1 MTKLPISLL
10 GFSALAS
17 TIATPTG
24 HTRNCVELQVP
35 VTVTA
40 NNTRYNS
47 FQVNSNI
54 DVVDW
59 IWDISTWSHANRT
72 SDTIQVHG
80 TYSINAQL
88 CIPSQGKRSD
98 ILQIATH
105 GFGFDKRYW
114 DPTVK
119 PEDYSYVDAAL
130 SKGYS
135 ILTYDRIGVGKS
147 EKADAYDIIQGPLE
161 VEILKELT
169 TLVRNGKLVES
180 SRINGKRPDNI
191 LRDYKPKKVVH
202 VGHSYGSSSTA
213 GLLQRYGKFSDG
225 AILTGFLPG
234 NQAGKVGPNA
244 FGFEFARQHDPKRFG
259 DRPSGYAVQSNL
271 NSIQQIFFKKGK
283 FEPELLEY
291 AERTKETG
299 TVGEFINLNL
309 LQGEPGTDFKGP
321 LQYFIGE
328 NDYAFCLGDC
338 KDTYDVEVLKGINPT
353 ASDISVYLQPG
364 TGHGITLHNNATA
377 GYEVMFS
384 YLASHGL

>member
-1 MTKLPISLL
+1 MTKLFNYLV
-10 GFSALAS
+10 GFSTLAF
-17 TIATPTG
+17 TVATPTG
-24 HTRNCVELQVP
+24 YTRNCVDLQVP
-35 VTVTA
+35 LTVTA

-47 FQVNSNI
+47 LQVNSNI
-54 DVVDW
+54 DVVEW
-59 IWDISTWSHANRT
+59 IWDTSTWSHANRT
-72 SDTIQVHG
+72 TDQIRVHG

-88 CIPSQGKRSD
+88 CIPSQGKKSD

-114 DPTVK
+114 DPSIK
-119 PEDYSYVDAAL
+119 PEEYSYVDAAL

-147 EKADAYDIIQGPLE
+147 EKADAYDVIQGPLQ

-169 TLVRNGKLVES
+169 TLVRDGELVES
-180 SRINGKRPDNI
+180 SKFNGKRPGNI
-191 LRDYKPKKVVH
+191 FRVYKPKKVVH

-213 GLLQRYGKFSDG
+213 GLLQRYGNLSDG

-234 NQAGKVGPNA
+234 SQAGKVGPNA

-299 TVGEFINLNL
+299 TVAEFVNLNS

-321 LQYFIGE
+321 LQYFIGK

-338 KDTYDVEVLKGINPT
+338 KGTYDVEVLKGINPT
-353 ASDISVYLQPG
+353 AFDVSVYLQPG
-364 TGHGITLHNNATA
+364 TGHGITLHRNATA

>member
-1 MTKLPISLL
+1 MAKLTNYLL
-10 GFSALAS
+10 GLSAL
-17 TIATPTG
+17 TLTLATPTG
-24 HTRNCVELQVP
+24 RTRNCVELQVP

-47 FQVNSNI
+47 VPVNSNI
-54 DVVDW
+54 DLVDW

-72 SDTIQVHG
+72 SDTIRVRG

-88 CIPSQGKRSD
+88 CIPSQGKKSD

-114 DPTVK
+114 DPRIN
-119 PEDYSYVDAAL
+119 PEEYSYVDATLA
-130 SKGYS
+130 KGYS

-147 EKADAYDIIQGPLE
+147 EKADAYNVIQRPLQ

-169 TLVRNGKLVES
+169 TIVRDGKLIES
-180 SRINGKRPDNI
+180 SKVNGNPPGNVFRN
-191 LRDYKPKKVVH
+191 YKPKKVVH
-202 VGHSYGSSSTA
+202 VGHSYGSSATA
-213 GLLQRYGKFSDG
+213 GLLQLYGKLSDG

-234 NQAGKVGPNA
+234 SQAGKLGPNA

-259 DRPSGYAVQSNL
+259 DRPSGYAVQANL

-283 FEPELLEY
+283 FDPELLEY
-291 AERTKETG
+291 AEQTKDTG
-299 TVGEFINLNL
+299 AVGEFTNLNFS
-309 LQGEPGTDFKGP
+309 QEPATDFKGP

-338 KDTYDVEVLKGINPT
+338 KNTYDVEVLKNINPT

-364 TGHGITLHNNATA
+364 TGHGLTLHNNATA